1 MCLAIPAR
9 IEELKEDNLAIVCIE
24 EFTPENAE
32 AIEQGHEAQV
42 TRLSISTML
51 LPEPPQ
57 VGDYVM
63 VHAGFAIN
71 RMDKEEAEE
80 IGIVTTDEPEPGRYN
95 GKEQKNSR
103 KPERLVKKLPFSC
116 RKNITENDSAG

>member
-71 RMDKEEAEE
+71 RMDKEEAE
-80 IGIVTTDEPEPGRYN
+80 
-95 GKEQKNSR
+95 
-103 KPERLVKKLPFSC
+103 
-116 RKNITENDSAG
+116 DSLLLFRQLAATQV

>member
-9 IEELKEDNLAIVCIE
+9 IEELKEDHMATVCIE
-24 EFTPENAE
+24 EFTAENST
-32 AIEQGHEAQV
+32 AISNGEDAAV

-51 LPEPPQ
+51 LPEPPK

-71 RMDKEEAEE
+71 RMDQEEAED
-80 IGIVTTDEPEPGRYN
+80 TLLLFRQMAAMQEP
-95 GKEQKNSR
+95 
-103 KPERLVKKLPFSC
+103 
-116 RKNITENDSAG
+116 